1 MIIRFLLV
9 KFEIVYSLCNFFGYY
24 SVIRLISGGG
34 LQSNFISCFSNRN
47 TSWIKHYCISQCFAE
62 VKKKKEKKKGPSRA
76 AQNEWLH
83 NQMFGFIN
91 WVDNVTCW
99 RRTNA
104 RNFSWL
110 QNKSSCF
117 SEVYSIL
124 PFEEISTKYC

>member
-24 SVIRLISGGG
+24 SVIRLISSGG
-34 LQSNFISCFSNRN
+34 LQSNFISCFRNWN
-47 TSWIKHYCISQCFAE
+47 TSWIRHYCISQYFAK
-62 VKKKKEKKKGPSRA
+62 VKKKKKKRDPRGQHKINDYIIR
-76 AQNEWLH
+76 W
-83 NQMFGFIN
+83 FGFIN

-99 RRTNA
+99 QRTNA

-124 PFEEISTKYC
+124 SFEEISTKYC